1 MQIPPNPQP
10 QFLVGPDLL
19 FLCVPLAAKKC
30 RVVIVVYNFRQSQK
44 EMMNVSKVHI
54 LVIALMSLGFMASVQ
69 ADPPWA
75 RDGGDQHEKH
85 DRYGKHGKYDKHD
98 KVAKRDHFINDDRAV
113 IHDFYAQNPSSLPP
127 GLAKRGGNLP
137 PGLAK
142 RGGNL
147 PPGLSRGQQVTA
159 EYDEVLLPLPKELEI
174 RLPPPPHEVIRRILG
189 HDIVM
194 INKQTR
200 KVLDVMRDALPH

>member
-1 MQIPPNPQP
+1 MPKARYLVVA
-10 QFLVGPDLL
+10 FL
-19 FLCVPLAAKKC
+19 
-30 RVVIVVYNFRQSQK
+30 
-44 EMMNVSKVHI
+44 
-54 LVIALMSLGFMASVQ
+54 SLGFMASVQ

-75 RDGGDQHEKH
+75 RDGG
-85 DRYGKHGKYDKHD
+85 GKHD
-98 KVAKRDHFINDDRAV
+98 KQDREEKHERYDKRGKAARRDHFVDDDRVA
-113 IHDFYAQNPSSLPP
+113 IRTFYAQNPSSLPP

-147 PPGLSRGQQVTA
+147 PPGLSRDQVVA
-159 EYDEVLLPLPKELEI
+159 PEYEAHLLPLPRELEI

-194 INKQTR
+194 INKQTN

>member
-1 MQIPPNPQP
+1 MIK
-10 QFLVGPDLL
+10 VRYRVAVLL
-19 FLCVPLAAKKC
+19 
-30 RVVIVVYNFRQSQK
+30 
-44 EMMNVSKVHI
+44 
-54 LVIALMSLGFMASVQ
+54 SLGFMASVQ

-75 RDGGDQHEKH
+75 RAGGDQPEQKQKHENYKKQRAAERR
-85 DRYGKHGKYDKHD
+85 DRF
-98 KVAKRDHFINDDRAV
+98 AEDDRV
-113 IHDFYAQNPSSLPP
+113 VVRNFYAQNPSSLPP

-147 PPGLSRGQQVTA
+147 PPGLSRGQAVTA
-159 EYDEVLLPLPKELEI
+159 EYEEHLLPLPRELEI

-194 INKQTR
+194 IDKQTK
-200 KVLDVMRDALPH
+200 KVLDVLRDALPH

>member
-1 MQIPPNPQP
+1 MLKTRY
-10 QFLVGPDLL
+10 FVVALL
-19 FLCVPLAAKKC
+19 
-30 RVVIVVYNFRQSQK
+30 
-44 EMMNVSKVHI
+44 
-54 LVIALMSLGFMASVQ
+54 SLGFMASVQ

-75 RDGGDQHEKH
+75 RDGGDNHDKQDRYEKH
-85 DRYGKHGKYDKHD
+85 AKYDKRG
-98 KVAKRDHFINDDRAV
+98 KAERRDHFIDDDRGV
-113 IHDFYAQNPSSLPP
+113 VRNFYTQNPSSLPP

-147 PPGLSRGQQVTA
+147 PPGLSRGQEVTS
-159 EYDEVLLPLPKELEI
+159 EYDEHLLPLPKELEI

-194 INKQTR
+194 IDKQTK